1 MADRAVSDVL
11 GYALVFA
18 MIVSLIG
25 FVYASGMGGLTDV
38 RQSEKLTNAE
48 RAFDVL
54 DANVDDVAHGR
65 ADSRG
70 TEIKLQDAALGF
82 GDPVTMNVSVAGG
95 DNYTQRITPITYR
108 SSDADTTIVAVDG
121 AVLRQESTGSAML
134 RQPGFVFGDE
144 TVIPMV
150 VTRTRDSGVA
160 GSGRVLVRTVAPH
173 RGVRHFAAN
182 GAAVTISVTTPRPDA
197 WSRFLSERSG
207 QNCTVSGSTVECTVY
222 PDDVYVQF
230 VYVDVSLE

>member
-54 DANVDDVAHGR
+54 DANLDDIAHGR

-70 TEIKLQDAALGF
+70 TEIKLQDAALDF
-82 GDPVTMNVSVAGG
+82 GDPVTINVSVAGG
-95 DNYTQRITPITYR
+95 DYYAQRITPITYR
-108 SSDADTTIVAVDG
+108 SSDAATTIVAVDG

-144 TVIPMV
+144 TVVPMV
-150 VTRTRDSGVA
+150 VTRTRDAGVS
-160 GSGRVLVRTVAPH
+160 GSGRVLVRTVAPD
-173 RGVRHFAAN
+173 RNVRHFATN
-182 GAAVTISVTTPRPDA
+182 GAAVTIRVTTPRPGA
-197 WSRFLSERSG
+197 WSRYLSEQSG
-207 QNCTVSGSTVECTVY
+207 QDCTVSGSTVECTVS
-222 PDDVYVQF
+222 PDDVYVQV